1 MVKSGRKSFIFTLHP
16 PIVGKTQKG
25 MTQFLGEYDCK
36 LDAKGRLSL
45 PSAIRKKVS
54 PEAQEKFVVNRGYEN
69 CLHLYPMDEWLKVS
83 AEVNKLNL
91 DVKDNRL
98 YARYFFRGATEIE
111 LDAAGRILLPKS
123 LCEHAAIDKEVV
135 LSAFGSKIE
144 IWSKD
149 KYKEMIANE
158 PDDISDLGE
167 KVMGKINKGGEE
179 GGVS

>member
-1 MVKSGRKSFIFTLHP
+1 MWEKIIYFYILSTYSGENS
-16 PIVGKTQKG
+16 KG
-25 MTQFLGEYDCK
+25 MTQFLGEFDCK

-45 PSAIRKKVS
+45 PSTIRKKVS

-111 LDAAGRILLPKS
+111 LDAAGRVLLPKT
-123 LCEHAAIDKEVV
+123 LCEHAGIDKEVV

>member
-1 MVKSGRKSFIFTLHP
+1 
-16 PIVGKTQKG
+16 

-69 CLHLYPMDEWLKVS
+69 CLHLYPMDEWMKVS

-111 LDAAGRILLPKS
+111 LDAQLN
-123 LCEHAAIDKEVV
+123 AIE
-135 LSAFGSKIE
+135 
-144 IWSKD
+144 
-149 KYKEMIANE
+149 
-158 PDDISDLGE
+158 
-167 KVMGKINKGGEE
+167 
-179 GGVS
+179 